1 MKLTQSWVRLS
12 WVRTVW
18 IWNSREN
25 GERVVGVSS
34 FHQPHALT
42 EQYDKMAPVI
52 LPSPRPGLRHTR
64 QASYDTARH
73 TRQASYSRSSCA
85 RNRYWATSA
94 APLGRVRGEAPITSD
109 DDGSQPEQGKEAEAA
124 GPKLEQAESQRNKK
138 LSRDGEARNLTQEER
153 KMTAS
158 MRQIEEIEQ
167 NGKAVKAG
175 PGSIQFE
182 GRHENEKVGEK
193 GWFRDACDAGGKSA
207 GPVAWESASSTFIG
221 RAVRNAG
228 RRQTSPC
235 MED

>member
-1 MKLTQSWVRLS
+1 
-12 WVRTVW
+12 
-18 IWNSREN
+18 
-25 GERVVGVSS
+25 
-34 FHQPHALT
+34 
-42 EQYDKMAPVI
+42 MAPVI

-85 RNRYWATSA
+85 RSRYWATSA
-94 APLGRVRGEAPITSD
+94 APLGRVRGDAPVTSD

-124 GPKLEQAESQRNKK
+124 EPKLEQAERQRNKK
-138 LSRDGEARNLTQEER
+138 LRRDGEARNLPREER

-158 MRQIEEIEQ
+158 MRQIEEMQQ
-167 NGKAVKAG
+167 NEKAVKAG
-175 PGSIQFE
+175 PGSTQFE

-193 GWFRDACDAGGKSA
+193 RWFRDACDAGGEAA
-207 GPVAWESASSTFIG
+207 GHGLRGEAGLAGDEKLEKKRKKAANDASTTANDTSNAVAWESASSTAIG